1 MPIQFNRVSSNKLY
15 IQIYD
20 QILSEILSGS
30 FEVGDKLPTERELCA
45 QFGVSRAPIRQALS
59 ALEMNGYIYSRQ
71 GEGVFVKNTQN
82 PAEQPPSDTAFM
94 LESVSPE
101 DIVDARMNIEPL
113 IAKFAA
119 QRATDEDIEALH
131 ATIMQM
137 EKETQAGHYVPETD
151 EQLHTE
157 IAKASHNDLF
167 IQFMA
172 VIANAMKQQEM
183 WKFIRDRTVTRPDYR
198 DTNFSEHKRIIQAIE
213 NHDAEEATRLMT
225 SHMQNLYYRYWKD

>member
-1 MPIQFNRVSSNKLY
+1 M
-15 IQIYD
+15 
-20 QILSEILSGS
+20 
-30 FEVGDKLPTERELCA
+30 GDKLPTERELCA

-71 GEGVFVKNTQN
+71 GEGVFVKSTQN
-82 PAEQPPSDTAFM
+82 PAEQPPSATAFM

-119 QRATDEDIEALH
+119 QRATDEDIEALR
-131 ATIMQM
+131 ATIKQM
-137 EKETQAGHYVPETD
+137 EKETKAGHYVPETD

-167 IQFMA
+167 MQFMA
-172 VIANAMKQQEM
+172 VIVNAMKQQEM

-213 NHDAEEATRLMT
+213 NHDAEEAMRLMT
-225 SHMQNLYYRYWKD
+225 SHMQNLYDRYWKD